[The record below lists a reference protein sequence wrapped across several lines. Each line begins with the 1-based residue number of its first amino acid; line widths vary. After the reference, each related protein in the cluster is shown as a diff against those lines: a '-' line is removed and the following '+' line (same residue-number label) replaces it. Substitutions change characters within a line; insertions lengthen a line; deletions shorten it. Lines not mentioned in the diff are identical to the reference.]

1 MALCTRD
8 HAAHLTHVQVQQTH
22 IKAKYLLGL
31 TEERPGPELAAN
43 MTRYGMGQ
51 VHCTVL
57 VMLLTH
63 GSTLADSDSGPL
75 SSTDCQF
82 HACSI

>member
-1 MALCTRD
+1 MFDPAPVIALC
-8 HAAHLTHVQVQQTH
+8 AFEPSAHLTHVQVQQTH

-51 VHCTVL
+51 VCRTVVFIL
-57 VMLLTH
+57 HTVAH
-63 GSTLADSDSGPL
+63 
-75 SSTDCQF
+75 
-82 HACSI
+82 